1 MENVKKAVEVVLKT
15 VVRIDKA
22 LEDKKISVPEGLGI
36 AMTAVPWIGVF
47 KSFDKIAEDVKDWN
61 DEKTN
66 ELIQHFKNNLEL
78 RNKATEDVIEQA
90 VEVVLRLTF
99 MVYAPKK
106 QDENPV

>member
-1 MENVKKAVEVVLKT
+1 MISFRRLLDMQENMYLSF
-15 VVRIDKA
+15 
-22 LEDKKISVPEGLGI
+22 L
-36 AMTAVPWIGVF
+36 F